1 MATGGWT
8 ELENAAICS
17 KRDHEKTHGTGDT
30 NWLYSSPTTG
40 SLNCRRIWF
49 VYIKKLKDS
58 MEVLSN
64 TLYDE
69 VEKNYWRSIY
79 FPVESF
85 QIKDGTIQKMAETLL
100 KPSALKPSTGMEIVL
115 CVPSGSRDCEQ
126 LDAICQES
134 LKGSRVIS
142 FYNEIR
148 SNVDEYIPCSCKYC
162 I

>member
-8 ELENAAICS
+8 ELENAAIFS
-17 KRDHEKTHGTGDT
+17 KTEHEKTHGTGDT
-30 NWLYSSPTTG
+30 NWLYSSSTTG

-49 VYIKKLKDS
+49 VYIKKLRDS

-79 FPVESF
+79 FPVESN
-85 QIKDGTIQKMAETLL
+85 QIKDETIQKMTETFL
-100 KPSALKPSTGMEIVL
+100 KRSASKPLTGMEIVL

-126 LDAICQES
+126 LDAICKES
-134 LKGSRVIS
+134 LKGRKVIS
-142 FYNEIR
+142 FYNETR
-148 SNVDEYIPCSCKYC
+148 SNVDEYIPCSCK
-162 I
+162 